1 VVGIDSRK
9 EDLFLPGLLQ
19 DIGMLALDKAMP
31 DMYAGII
38 NEQHQH
44 KVIQQTERDLI
55 GVDHALVGAWLL
67 DKWNLP
73 KRIIDLVS
81 ISHNEERYED
91 VGDAT
96 PAENCIEVSNV
107 IADCIC
113 SDEGKKE
120 YQYAADVC
128 EKILGMDKNAFL
140 HNLEC
145 ITQEITETAEIFEL
159 DVGDAS
165 LINCI
170 AEQAK
175 ELLLLRTMETL
186 KTAEELH
193 HEAENLELK
202 AKVLEDSVK
211 LDALTNVYN
220 RGYLESTLENEFHSS
235 TVKKRPLTLIMV
247 DLDDFKNLNDSHGH
261 SCGDKALIFAVE
273 ILRQCIRDTDS
284 VCRYGGEEFVILLP
298 NTNGIGSKSLANRI
312 VKQFNSNNF
321 IYKDNTSISIT
332 ASLGVATHGEDI
344 MFDNW
349 EHLLNVADYCMY
361 ASKAAGKNKYTI
373 YQEGNA
379 VEAVAS

>member
-1 VVGIDSRK
+1 
-9 EDLFLPGLLQ
+9 
-19 DIGMLALDKAMP
+19 
-31 DMYAGII
+31 
-38 NEQHQH
+38 
-44 KVIQQTERDLI
+44 
-55 GVDHALVGAWLL
+55 L